1 MVRPSVTIVVRTIC
15 DEASE
20 GPQYDYRWPGIAY
33 HPFQR
38 HAPTIRRLQ
47 YLRMLRALDADTART
62 HVCHVLASADL
73 FLAYTLI
80 SEILLET
87 GNSREAQN
95 LANSCFVL
103 SNEARLKVLL
113 AAQNDLVS
121 RTLINLRQSL
131 HDANHRFLLALLL
144 NVFDRNALLQVVARE
159 YQDRDPVRSVI
170 QWLREMTG
178 HTPRFPNLLSLD
190 FNETVF
196 EMLELMWRGQT
207 LHAVL
212 ATLTERHGA
221 EAMAGQH
228 APLSAL
234 FDALRECA
242 LFAQVFRDLD
252 ATIPA

>member
-1 MVRPSVTIVVRTIC
+1 MLPVATRHRL
-15 DEASE
+15 
-20 GPQYDYRWPGIAY
+20 
-33 HPFQR
+33 FQ
-38 HAPTIRRLQ
+38 AT
-47 YLRMLRALDADTART
+47 Y
-62 HVCHVLASADL
+62 
-73 FLAYTLI
+73 
-80 SEILLET
+80 
-87 GNSREAQN
+87 
-95 LANSCFVL
+95 
-103 SNEARLKVLL
+103 
-113 AAQNDLVS
+113 NDLLS
-121 RTLINLRQSL
+121 RSIIDLRRKL
-131 HDANHRFLLALLL
+131 HDPDHRFLLALLL
-144 NVFDRNALLQVVARE
+144 NVYDRVALLQGVATE
-159 YQDRDPVRSVI
+159 FALNDPVAKVLT
-170 QWLREMTG
+170 WLREMTG
-178 HTPRFPNLLSLD
+178 HTPKFPNLLSLD